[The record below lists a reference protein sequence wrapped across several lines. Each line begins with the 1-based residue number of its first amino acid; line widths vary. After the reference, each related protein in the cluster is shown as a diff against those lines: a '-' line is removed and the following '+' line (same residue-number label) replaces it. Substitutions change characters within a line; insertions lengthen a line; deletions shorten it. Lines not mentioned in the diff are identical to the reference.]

1 MRADIKET
9 LKSTLLAL
17 CGGNS
22 PVTSEFPA
30 ETASNAEKVSIWWRH
45 HGSIIKRPAP
55 MTIHVAE
62 AVRATLIKYS
72 DVVYQENHYGDN
84 VAV

>member
-1 MRADIKET
+1 
-9 LKSTLLAL
+9 
-17 CGGNS
+17 
-22 PVTSEFPA
+22 
-30 ETASNAEKVSIWWRH
+30 
-45 HGSIIKRPAP
+45 